1 MAQERNLAKDQDQE
15 RWDSSGKAHLI
26 FVTFVAD
33 CVKILDLHYHVKAIL
48 QSRTCLQLR
57 CPLALGSLIPGQ
69 RKDTQGSLD
78 IDLGVELLQGGYLL
92 YLLGYILA
100 MILVYIL
107 HLRCFSIANPVNCTW
122 PLS

>member
-48 QSRTCLQLR
+48 QSWTCLQLR

-78 IDLGVELLQGGYLL
+78 I
-92 YLLGYILA
+92 
-100 MILVYIL
+100 
-107 HLRCFSIANPVNCTW
+107 RCRCGIVARRISTISTKIYPCHDSSIYSTFKM
-122 PLS
+122 L